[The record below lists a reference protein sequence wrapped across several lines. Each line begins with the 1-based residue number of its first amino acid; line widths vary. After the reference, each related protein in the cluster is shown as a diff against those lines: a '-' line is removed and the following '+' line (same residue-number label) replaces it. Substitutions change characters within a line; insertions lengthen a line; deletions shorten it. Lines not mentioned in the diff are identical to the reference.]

1 MSLFSF
7 VEKNPSRWKPV
18 LAGIIILFTLSGAG
32 FTFHNGT
39 VTWFWTEM
47 PFIGIMLILAAFGS
61 SKIWVDLD
69 RLELKN
75 KTESVLREA
84 GKNTGLT
91 DLLSAREIEVLSKIS
106 EGKSNKEIA
115 DELFIEVSTVKSHIN
130 KIYKTL
136 NIKSRKEAAKAAR
149 STD

>member
-1 MSLFSF
+1 MPLFSF
-7 VEKNPSRWKPV
+7 VEKNPPRWKPV
-18 LAGIIILFTLSGAG
+18 LAAIIILFTLSGAG
-32 FTFHNGT
+32 FSFHDGT

-47 PFIGIMLILAAFGS
+47 PFIGVMLILAAFGS
-61 SKIWVDLD
+61 AKIWVDLD

-75 KTESVLREA
+75 KTKSVLREA

-91 DLLSAREIEVLSKIS
+91 DLLSARELEVLSKIS

-136 NIKSRKEAAKAAR
+136 KIKSRKEAAKASQSA
-149 STD
+149 D